1 VSVVGTIGSCG
12 GFCGAQTF
20 REATGAAAAAEA
32 MVVLEEENKLPYV
45 VALLLLPLPFNPPN
59 CNDAVPP
66 FMVACSAGLL
76 LAVVRSPEMRR
87 SLMCRMDEP
96 PARAAAG
103 GGDAV
108 SSSSGAAALKGLKG
122 DQLHLRVFPLSPV
135 AGVRPMA
142 CKVI

>member
-1 VSVVGTIGSCG
+1 
-12 GFCGAQTF
+12 
-20 REATGAAAAAEA
+20 
-32 MVVLEEENKLPYV
+32 MVVLEEENKLLFV

-108 SSSSGAAALKGLKG
+108 SSSSGAAALKGLK
-122 DQLHLRVFPLSPV
+122 DNNQLRLGFFPLSPV